1 MVAQLPHGVAARQMR
16 ARKNR
21 EFSFIMRRTLPEM
34 EILSGQFYR
43 GESSCDEPF

>member
-21 EFSFIMRRTLPEM
+21 GISFIMRKTIPEM
-34 EILSGQFYR
+34 EILSLEIYR
-43 GESSCDEPF
+43 GESFGDEAF